1 MLIAQTPPPPDFD
14 VSVEP
19 PDGSIL
25 IEETT
30 NRVYTTINNLSLF
43 TNVTVSGSFGAQSN
57 IPFRDNGATPDVT
70 ADDGTFSG
78 TIITPKV
85 TNSWTNM
92 TLRLTITGEVL
103 QPPQDPPP
111 DPSPPPVMVTSTND
125 VQYTVVARPANDKF
139 TNAFKILPPGG
150 TILATNNYASM
161 EPGEPQHAQVASV
174 ASSVWWTW
182 SPASSANTLVD
193 LSGSSFD
200 AVLAVYTGFNLTNL
214 TPVASAT
221 NDVRNNLRAHV
232 NFDANA
238 GVTYRIA
245 ISGFNTNEVGNI
257 FLRVVPGGRPDTNG
271 PVVTILNPAGESLF
285 TTNKVSF
292 SGTAKDVQPDG
303 IGVGQVFLKVNN
315 QPPVLAAGTASWAGE
330 LTLPPGTNTIR
341 AYAKDIAG
349 NTGPADVIVVRFINP
364 TNDDFSS
371 AIELTDLAGTANA
384 INGRATR
391 EVGEPFHAGNEGGHS
406 IWYSFRAPVNGTLFL
421 STTNSDFDTLLALY
435 TGDSVT
441 NLTLIAQNDDA
452 FLDSDYSELTAN
464 VASNQLYY
472 IAIDGYGGTSGQITL
487 QYVFTTVERYFR
499 LDVVQPLGGSVS
511 PPSGLYVADSTL
523 FVSAAPS
530 RDFEFDGWEGSVIS
544 LENPLTV
551 VMNQNYSL
559 NARFRLKAYTDG
571 FESGGLGALA
581 WSTSTNAPWSVESN
595 DVFAGGFAARSGPIA
610 DNQRSS
616 LLLMTNLLSGT
627 GAFNL
632 RVSSEA
638 GWDFLE
644 FYLNGVR
651 LGRWSGEVPWQT
663 FLFLVPAGVNTLEW
677 RYVKDANF
685 SEGLDA
691 AFIDN
696 LYLPLPD
703 SSIAAHLSSLQ
714 LPDGRYQIQ
723 VQGLSNRPYVIEATT
738 NLADW
743 ISVSTNVSSS
753 GTIQWVDPETSAF
766 PTRFYRAFAP

>member
-1 MLIAQTPPPPDFD
+1 
-14 VSVEP
+14 
-19 PDGSIL
+19 
-25 IEETT
+25 
-30 NRVYTTINNLSLF
+30 
-43 TNVTVSGSFGAQSN
+43 
-57 IPFRDNGATPDVT
+57 
-70 ADDGTFSG
+70 
-78 TIITPKV
+78 
-85 TNSWTNM
+85 
-92 TLRLTITGEVL
+92 
-103 QPPQDPPP
+103 
-111 DPSPPPVMVTSTND
+111 
-125 VQYTVVARPANDKF
+125 
-139 TNAFKILPPGG
+139 
-150 TILATNNYASM
+150 
-161 EPGEPQHAQVASV
+161 
-174 ASSVWWTW
+174 
-182 SPASSANTLVD
+182 
-193 LSGSSFD
+193 
-200 AVLAVYTGFNLTNL
+200 
-214 TPVASAT
+214 
-221 NDVRNNLRAHV
+221 
-232 NFDANA
+232 
-238 GVTYRIA
+238 
-245 ISGFNTNEVGNI
+245 
-257 FLRVVPGGRPDTNG
+257 
-271 PVVTILNPAGESLF
+271 
-285 TTNKVSF
+285 
-292 SGTAKDVQPDG
+292 
-303 IGVGQVFLKVNN
+303 
-315 QPPVLAAGTASWAGE
+315 
-330 LTLPPGTNTIR
+330 
-341 AYAKDIAG
+341 
-349 NTGPADVIVVRFINP
+349 
-364 TNDDFSS
+364 
-371 AIELTDLAGTANA
+371 
-384 INGRATR
+384 
-391 EVGEPFHAGNEGGHS
+391 
-406 IWYSFRAPVNGTLFL
+406 
-421 STTNSDFDTLLALY
+421 LLALY